1 MKVKNLNE
9 TKQRQEKSF
18 SIQKLYYNI
27 YKWFNSGA
35 KPPNY
40 MKKSIFIS
48 ILLFIV
54 GFSLFT
60 FTLLSYNGIYFTRP
74 INSYK
79 FAFLVS
85 LIALIPGVYSS
96 FYLFCC
102 WRKIPG
108 YDWESIAVY

>member
-1 MKVKNLNE
+1 MKEKTFKESNKR
-9 TKQRQEKSF
+9 KQNSF
-18 SIQKLYYNI
+18 SIARLFSKI
-27 YKWFNSGA
+27 YEWFKNGA
-35 KPPNY
+35 KPPQH

-48 ILLFIV
+48 ILLLIV
-54 GFSLFT
+54 GVSIFT
-60 FTLLSYNGIYFTRP
+60 FTFLSYNHIYFTRP

-102 WRKIPG
+102 WRRVPG
-108 YDWESIAVY
+108 FDWESIAVY